1 MKKEKQ
7 KIMNYLEIK
16 KETEILMDVAVF
28 WRRMEHSVS
37 LKEGKAKKAKI
48 KECRLKKR
56 DAIIKFYENCVKPN
70 LELTCW
76 SDWCNRMD
84 EESEASRRMD
94 RLDQV
99 ERNKKIFWERLQPK
113 TIFAGC
119 ISWWNRM

>member
-37 LKEGKAKKAKI
+37 SKEGKAKKAKI

-56 DAIIKFYENCVKPN
+56 DARIKLFEN
-70 LELTCW
+70 W
-76 SDWCNRMD
+76 S
-84 EESEASRRMD
+84 S
-94 RLDQV
+94 Q
-99 ERNKKIFWERLQPK
+99 
-113 TIFAGC
+113 T
-119 ISWWNRM
+119 WN